1 MPAAVRM
8 GPICIMQTPKQAAAA
23 FLKSWIF
30 VAFLR
35 STGSQLPSIQDCTQ
49 WIFGGQSKMLRSL
62 YILYSRIQPLQRQTA
77 SGPASSTMQ
86 WLLPSRHNALQSL
99 QPPVEDEGFS
109 MKVVFA
115 QSATQWILDAQVA
128 TLHSL
133 SGLYSLYSLTRP
145 VGKRTS

>member
-1 MPAAVRM
+1 
-8 GPICIMQTPKQAAAA
+8 
-23 FLKSWIF
+23 
-30 VAFLR
+30 
-35 STGSQLPSIQDCTQ
+35 
-49 WIFGGQSKMLRSL
+49 MLRSL

-77 SGPASSTMQ
+77 SGQASSTMQ